1 MDTITTTQE
10 RRAKARQILGREPTN
25 TVAIELKALREQGI
39 LIDLNVSGVGMFQK
53 TLTWLETGI
62 NDQSGD
68 KRAEQ
73 FTKGM
78 KLLYPEPEV
87 RKLKSVESRMRQLI
101 GKYAFSITGFYPY
114 HWLPFTAYETF
125 RQKWDELAAEFK
137 YIKGDMVRNHD
148 SYVDDMT

>member
-1 MDTITTTQE
+1 MTTSTLTNELRKLQV
-10 RRAKARQILGREPTN
+10 KQLTGKEPTN
-25 TVAIELKALREQGI
+25 VVGIELKALREQGI

-78 KLLYPEPEV
+78 KLLYPEPVV
-87 RKLKSVESRMRQLI
+87 RKLKSVESRMRQLL
-101 GKYAFSITGFYPY
+101 GNYTFAITGFYPY
-114 HWLPFTAYETF
+114 RWL
-125 RQKWDELAAEFK
+125 
-137 YIKGDMVRNHD
+137 
-148 SYVDDMT
+148 